1 MTSSKL
7 KSPASEPTS
16 AIAKL
21 LLVDDD
27 PNFRDLT
34 ARNFLRRGYSV
45 EEADCGEAALAKLE
59 SFNFDVVILDVSMP
73 GMTGIEVLEKIN
85 DSAADTEVIMLTGE
99 TMVKTAVD
107 AMKLGAIDYLTKPV
121 EMDEL
126 IVVVEKARE
135 AGRLKKENR
144 HLKAIL
150 RRSSSSFDMVGESE
164 AMHEVFRLI
173 ERAGPTN
180 KPILIQGESGT
191 GKELVAQALYQASSV
206 ADKPMVIINCAALS
220 EHLLESELFGHE
232 KGSFTGAV
240 AAKEGLFEIAD
251 GGTVFIDEIGEMPV
265 SLQAKLLRVLEDGS
279 LRRVGGVKER
289 KVNVRIISATNRD
302 MQTEVAGGR
311 FREDLFY
318 RIDVM
323 TLEVPPLRKRTGDIP
338 LLIKHF
344 AGNDWDVS
352 VAALEAML
360 AYTWPGNVRQ
370 LINAL
375 ERAKILADD
384 EVIHR
389 KNLPSAISETVTSRL
404 TCNENLATP
413 KVTDLDALQREHV
426 IAVLHQNGG
435 NKARSARELG
445 VSRRTLYRL
454 LDKHSITLD
463 NNSSE
468 SPASA

>member
-59 SFNFDVVILDVSMP
+59 SLNFDVVILDVSMP
-73 GMTGIEVLEKIN
+73 GMTGIEVLGKIN

-150 RRSSSSFDMVGESE
+150 RRSSPSFDMVGESE

-302 MQTEVAGGR
+302 MQTEVAEGR

-323 TLEVPPLRKRTGDIP
+323 TLKVPPLRKRTGDIP
-338 LLIKHF
+338 LLIKHL
-344 AGNDWDVS
+344 AGDEWDIS
-352 VAALEAML
+352 VDALDAML

-384 EVIHR
+384 DIIHR
-389 KNLPSAISETVTSRL
+389 KNLPSAISETDTNILKSD
-404 TCNENLATP
+404 ENLATAS
-413 KVTDLDALQREHV
+413 VTDLDVLQREHV
-426 IAVLHQNGG
+426 ISVLHQNGG
-435 NKARSARELG
+435 NKARSARALG

-454 LDKHSITLD
+454 LDKHSIALD
-463 NNSSE
+463 NSSSQ
-468 SPASA
+468 SPANI

>member
-1 MTSSKL
+1 
-7 KSPASEPTS
+7 
-16 AIAKL
+16 
-21 LLVDDD
+21 
-27 PNFRDLT
+27 
-34 ARNFLRRGYSV
+34 
-45 EEADCGEAALAKLE
+45 
-59 SFNFDVVILDVSMP
+59 
-73 GMTGIEVLEKIN
+73 
-85 DSAADTEVIMLTGE
+85 
-99 TMVKTAVD
+99 
-107 AMKLGAIDYLTKPV
+107 
-121 EMDEL
+121 
-126 IVVVEKARE
+126 
-135 AGRLKKENR
+135 
-144 HLKAIL
+144 
-150 RRSSSSFDMVGESE
+150 MVGESD
-164 AMHEVFRLI
+164 AMQEVFRLI

-251 GGTVFIDEIGEMPV
+251 GGTVFIDEIGEMPA
-265 SLQAKLLRVLEDGS
+265 SLQAKMLRVLEDGS
-279 LRRVGGVKER
+279 LRRVGSVKER

-302 MQTEVAGGR
+302 MQTEVAEGR

-323 TLEVPPLRKRTGDIP
+323 TLKIPPLRERTGDIP

-344 AGNDWDVS
+344 AGDEWDIS
-352 VAALEAML
+352 VDALEAML

-384 EVIHR
+384 DTIHR
-389 KNLPSAISETVTSRL
+389 KNLPSAISETDTSGL
-404 TCNENLATP
+404 KSVKNLATANAA
-413 KVTDLDALQREHV
+413 DLDAVQREHV
-426 IAVLHQNGG
+426 ISVLQHNGG
-435 NKARSARELG
+435 NKARSARALG

-454 LDKHSITLD
+454 LDKHEIEFDKSD
-463 NNSSE
+463 
-468 SPASA
+468 PSAIG

>member
-1 MTSSKL
+1 MASSKL
-7 KSPASEPTS
+7 RSPASEPTS

-34 ARNFLRRGYSV
+34 ARNFRRRGYTV
-45 EEADCGEAALAKLE
+45 EEADCGEAALATLE
-59 SFNFDVVILDVSMP
+59 KHDFDVVILDVSMP
-73 GMTGIEVLEKIN
+73 GMSGIEVLEKIN
-85 DSAADTEVIMLTGE
+85 ESTSDTEVIMLTGE
-99 TMVKTAVD
+99 TTIRTAVD

-126 IVVVEKARE
+126 IVVVEKALE

-144 HLKAIL
+144 HLKAIIQ
-150 RRSSSSFDMVGESE
+150 RSSPSFDMVGESE

-180 KPILIQGESGT
+180 TPILIQGESGT

-206 ADKPMVIINCAALS
+206 ADQPMVIINCAALS

-251 GGTVFIDEIGEMPV
+251 GGTVFIDEIGEMPA
-265 SLQAKLLRVLEDGS
+265 SLQAKMLRVLEDGS
-279 LRRVGGVKER
+279 LRRVGSVKER
-289 KVNVRIISATNRD
+289 RVNVRIISATNRD
-302 MQTEVAGGR
+302 MQMEVAEGR

-323 TLEVPPLRKRTGDIP
+323 TLKVPPLRKRTGDIP

-344 AGNDWDVS
+344 AGDEWDIS
-352 VAALEAML
+352 VDALEAML

-384 EVIHR
+384 EIIHR
-389 KNLPSAISETVTSRL
+389 KNLPSAISETNTSGL
-404 TCNENLATP
+404 KSAEDSATAN
-413 KVTDLDALQREHV
+413 VTDLDALQRKQV
-426 IAVLHQNGG
+426 IAVLQQNAG
-435 NKARSARELG
+435 NKARSAAR
-445 VSRRTLYRL
+445 
-454 LDKHSITLD
+454 
-463 NNSSE
+463 
-468 SPASA
+468 

>member
-1 MTSSKL
+1 MALTKL
-7 KSPASEPTS
+7 KSPASASTS

-34 ARNFLRRGYSV
+34 ARNFRRRGYSV
-45 EEADCGEAALAKLE
+45 EEADCGEAALAALE
-59 SFNFDVVILDVSMP
+59 NYSVDVVILDVSMP

-85 DSAADTEVIMLTGE
+85 DSASDTEVIMLTGE

-121 EMDEL
+121 EMEEL

-135 AGRLKKENR
+135 AGRIKRENR

-150 RRSSSSFDMVGESE
+150 QRSSPSFDMVGESD

-206 ADKPMVIINCAALS
+206 SDKPMVIINCAALS

-240 AAKEGLFEIAD
+240 SAKEGLFEIAD

-279 LRRVGGVKER
+279 LRRVGSVKER

-302 MQTEVAGGR
+302 MQTEVAEGR

-323 TLEVPPLRKRTGDIP
+323 TLEVPPLRHRTGDIP

-344 AGNDWDVS
+344 AGDEWDIS
-352 VAALEAML
+352 VDALDAMV

-370 LINAL
+370 LNNAL

-384 EVIHR
+384 DIIHR
-389 KNLPSAISETVTSRL
+389 KNLPSAISETDTSRL
-404 TCNENLATP
+404 KSSKILATA
-413 KVTDLDALQREHV
+413 KVTDLDALQREH
-426 IAVLHQNGG
+426 IISVLHQNSG
-435 NKARSARELG
+435 NKARSARALG
-445 VSRRTLYRL
+445 ISRRTLYRL
-454 LDKHSITLD
+454 LSKHHIALD
-463 NNSSE
+463 GENAE
-468 SPASA
+468 VVAPE